1 MVPRGEN
8 GERDTLGGWHS
19 HVYINTD
26 TTDNPQGPTVEHG
39 NATQHWQVLYGK
51 GTSKRIYVYIHV
63 YIYIYMWAGVT
74 VLEPEQTWVKLG
86 ELGRMGQQRSPFGRR
101 VPGPLCMGPRSP
113 DPGGSSSRWAKPTT
127 RKGGR
132 ALRTEE
138 LWKSPWSPSLLVL
151 EFLPPASCLMI
162 VPPIQGQRN
171 CQHCSVAGAEISLRG
186 CRVRGKKYETQTLG
200 CLFWHILL

>member
-51 GTSKRIYVYIHV
+51 GTSKRIYVYVHV
-63 YIYIYMWAGVT
+63 YIYIWAGAT
-74 VLEPEQTWVKLG
+74 ILEPEQTWVKLR

-101 VPGPLCMGPRSP
+101 VPGPLWMGPRSP
-113 DPGGSSSRWAKPTT
+113 DPGGSSSRWTKPTT

-132 ALRTEE
+132 ALRTGRA
-138 LWKSPWSPSLLVL
+138 LKIPLVSKSPGAGVPTSSPMPHDCPTHTRATELSALL
-151 EFLPPASCLMI
+151 C
-162 VPPIQGQRN
+162 
-171 CQHCSVAGAEISLRG
+171 CRG
-186 CRVRGKKYETQTLG
+186 
-200 CLFWHILL
+200 WD